1 MQTSGQSDNVSEKRI
16 LMRFSNI
23 QTSTAVDIMYE
34 KIWNKD
40 GAEKVEWV
48 NLRLVSFSKFSLNP
62 ANQWHEQ
69 GLWRHDSSSQDEN
82 DLPRA

>member
-1 MQTSGQSDNVSEKRI
+1 MQTSGLSDNVSEKRI

-40 GAEKVEWV
+40 GAEKAEWV
-48 NLRLVSFSKFSLNP
+48 NLRSVTFPKFSLNP
-62 ANQWHEQ
+62 A
-69 GLWRHDSSSQDEN
+69 
-82 DLPRA
+82 DLEIMSRKSITNT